1 MPSSSASLVP
11 GPLCHPSPLLPPL
24 HVLKKKQERH
34 QVQSHPKGCDGTRAG
49 KEEGMEG
56 FLGLV
61 PTSNPLSL
69 GQASASQGGHCLPL
83 FRQEALSPERPHNM
97 PPPLAEALEE
107 AGSTQGGRAPG
118 VFSSLSPRAHR
129 IPPMGSLKRRDQK
142 GHSNASALPLVA
154 GITTEGRGLG
164 CMGHFQ

>member
-1 MPSSSASLVP
+1 MSDSLLTH
-11 GPLCHPSPLLPPL
+11 GLYSPWNSRGQNTG
-24 HVLKKKQERH
+24 VG
-34 QVQSHPKGCDGTRAG
+34 S
-49 KEEGMEG
+49 
-56 FLGLV
+56 
-61 PTSNPLSL
+61 LSL
-69 GQASASQGGHCLPL
+69 LQGIFPTQGSSPGLLYCRQILHQLSHRGSPRILEWVSL
-83 FRQEALSPERPHNM
+83 FRQEAISPERPHNM